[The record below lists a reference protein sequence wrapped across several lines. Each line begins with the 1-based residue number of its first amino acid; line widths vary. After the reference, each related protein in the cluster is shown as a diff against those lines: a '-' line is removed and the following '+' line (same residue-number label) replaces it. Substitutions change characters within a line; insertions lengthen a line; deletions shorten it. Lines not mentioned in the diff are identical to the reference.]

1 MPDLSRNAVLRAV
14 MPIFAEAWTGPA
26 DPRSTNFVDNVPD
39 CGVFGT
45 LDRLSAVAAST
56 PPAPGRSTAAAH
68 AEHLRFSL
76 DVSTRWLR
84 GDSAKAD
91 WSRSW
96 AVQSVDDKEWTHLR
110 ERLREVYAQFVEL
123 IEARPE
129 MDEELLAG
137 IVGTVAHAAYHLGA
151 LRQLALAAAPPAVAP
166 VVEEAEAA
174 AHA

>member
-1 MPDLSRNAVLRAV
+1 MPDLSREAVLRAV
-14 MPIFAEAWTGPA
+14 MPILAEAYAGPP
-26 DPRSTNFVDNVPD
+26 DPRRTHFLNNEPD

-45 LDRLSAVAAST
+45 LDGLSAAQAST
-56 PPAPGRSTAAAH
+56 PLAPGRPTVAAH

-84 GDSAKAD
+84 GEHVKAD
-91 WSRSW
+91 WPASW
-96 AVQSVDDKEWTHLR
+96 SVQTVDEDAWVRLR
-110 ERLREVYAQFVEL
+110 ERLRDEYAQLLEL
-123 IEARPE
+123 LDAWE

-151 LRQLALAAAPPAVAP
+151 LRQAALAACAPPSRT
-166 VVEEAEAA
+166 EA